1 MAETVIRQ
9 VKEPS
14 MKPQPVEVC
23 AGSHSVGLHHEPTV
37 PSFHQAFKTL

>member
-1 MAETVIRQ
+1 
-9 VKEPS
+9 